1 FLRSNNP
8 GHNASSSSGVV
19 NLSKNNRNSPEN
31 RSFPEAAYSYK
42 WKSLQVITLPDSC
55 IICLL
60 ILIPGGKL

>member
-1 FLRSNNP
+1 M
-8 GHNASSSSGVV
+8 
-19 NLSKNNRNSPEN
+19 SKNNRNSPEN

-42 WKSLQVITLPDSC
+42 WKSLQVITLPDSS